1 MLASQLQNMSL
12 ELASEVG
19 DDADVTV
26 YTQDGQI
33 YTADNRTRAINDAR
47 KSVYFDSLNLNGVDV
62 FCNKF
67 KEFLKITNGI
77 VLTGNFSPSPF
88 VNDCRLV
95 RKVVVRAT
103 ENPEIAAPGRVCE
116 EVPDEIYMEVL
127 TQPGVSSWE
136 PSVTAPLFFY
146 HDSGEIEILV
156 SVNGAIVT
164 LTEGEIDVIY
174 LAEPIDSDLSADTI
188 EPYIMYPAIKDKA
201 YELLLKLRQKN
212 Q

>member
-77 VLTGNFSPSPF
+77 ALSGNTSPVPF
-88 VNDCRLV
+88 ANDCRLV
-95 RKVVVRAT
+95 RKVVVRADT
-103 ENPEIAAPGRVCE
+103 PSIAAPGRVCE
-116 EVPDEIYMEVL
+116 EVPDEIYMEVK
-127 TQPGVSSWE
+127 TQPGISSWE